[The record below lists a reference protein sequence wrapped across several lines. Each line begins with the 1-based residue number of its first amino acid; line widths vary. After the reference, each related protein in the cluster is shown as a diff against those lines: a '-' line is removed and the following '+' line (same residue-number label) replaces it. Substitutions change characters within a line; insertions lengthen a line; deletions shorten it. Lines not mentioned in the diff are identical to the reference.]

1 MKTNRLITLFT
12 AGLIA
17 LVSCD
22 NKYESDFVPKA
33 LREFDYSTVE
43 FSVLASDLTHEDV
56 NVVVEHNGPADLQ
69 WYGFLSE
76 GSSKDVQSLINSKI
90 GSLTEADVHV
100 GASQTV
106 RFTSLKENSV
116 YQYVAFALDKDKK
129 ICGKAGDLVFTTN
142 RDKAKV
148 TFSLE
153 ALNISKTSADIAV
166 TMNNANENF
175 TWYGVL
181 TSDVNAE
188 DNVIISA
195 ALKNLNVEKLF
206 TGTTKT
212 VSLTGLAFGTEYKYV
227 AFGVDQDKAVYGTAG
242 SVKFSTIAMEF
253 VQNPNWTIT
262 FEGVNEDES
271 CKITNTSSDNELGY
285 RFIVLSE
292 SSLNGATD
300 PVKIISVAAAKAEV
314 ELKSEIR
321 DGITYEELLRYG
333 TSSENFQLPFDK
345 YYAAAIGF
353 DNEGNITGDY
363 ALSEIFEFKDD
374 RTPYERWLGKWEV
387 KRGNETDIW
396 IITENVKNSSYKIDG
411 IDNIAAMMT
420 DGTSFPIDAKFNST
434 TGDLIIHIQT
444 GLATITIGDGTECSL
459 GLYGVIEYAGKY
471 YYVNGD
477 YDIVALKHAGNNSAT
492 MEGNV
497 LQLQGLEG
505 DFPILGMR
513 HVLTAEQGEI
523 FVNDDFTPFD
533 QTIKQISRDTKSSDD
548 HRIVSKASSSYPV
561 KIMRADSKVSGH
573 VQAR

>member
-1 MKTNRLITLFT
+1 MKTNRLITLLT

-106 RFTSLKENSV
+106 RFTSLKENTV
-116 YQYVAFALDKDKK
+116 YQFVAFAVDKDKK
-129 ICGKAGDLVFTTN
+129 VCGKAGDLVFTTN

-153 ALNISKTSADIAV
+153 ALNISRTTADIAV

-212 VSLTGLAFGTEYKYV
+212 VSLTGLSFGTEYKYV
-227 AFGVDQDKAVYGTAG
+227 AFGVDQDKAIYGTAG
-242 SVKFSTIAMEF
+242 SVKFSTIGLDL
-253 VQNPNWTIT
+253 VSNPAWTVT
-262 FEGVNEDES
+262 FDSVDEEGTW
-271 CKITNTSSDNELGY
+271 KITNTSTENKQGY
-285 RFIVLSE
+285 RIVVLDVA
-292 SSLNGATD
+292 SLNGEAD
-300 PVKIISVAAAKAEV
+300 PAKIASIAAVKADT

-321 DGITYEELLRYG
+321 DGIAFKELLRYG
-333 TSSENFQLPFDK
+333 TSTEILNLSYGK

-353 DNEGNITGDY
+353 DDNGSVTGDY
-363 ALSEIFEFKDD
+363 ALSDALEFTDP
-374 RTPYERWLGKWEV
+374 RTPYEKWLGKWEV
-387 KRGNETDIW
+387 NRGSSTDIW
-396 IITENVKNSSYKIDG
+396 VITRDVDNESYKIDG
-411 IDNIAAMMT
+411 IDNIAALT
-420 DGTSFPIDAKFNST
+420 SGTSYPISAKFDATS
-434 TGDLIIHIQT
+434 GKLVIHVQT
-444 GLATITIGDGTECSL
+444 GIATIDRNGQPCSL
-459 GLYGVIEYAGKY
+459 SLYGVIEYSGKY
-471 YYVNGD
+471 YYVTGD
-477 YDIVALKHAGNNSAT
+477 YDIVSLTFSGNDSAT

-497 LQLQGLEG
+497 LSLQGISG
-505 DFPILGMR
+505 DFPILGIR
-513 HVLTAEQGEI
+513 HIFEVIDSDDAY

-533 QTIKQISRDTKSSDD
+533 QTIKQISRNSIASDD
-548 HRIVSKASSSYPV
+548 HMNITKASSQYPV
-561 KIMRADSKVSGH
+561 KIRRADSKVSGH

>member
-1 MKTNRLITLFT
+1 MKTNRLITLLT
-12 AGLIA
+12 AGLIV

-56 NVVVEHNGPADLQ
+56 NVVVEHNGPADLK
-69 WYGFLSE
+69 WYGFLNE
-76 GSSKDVQSLINSKI
+76 GSSEDVQPLIDSKI
-90 GSLTEADVHV
+90 GSLTDADVHV

-106 RFTSLKENSV
+106 RLTSLKENTL
-116 YQYVAFALDKDKK
+116 YQYVAFAVDKDKK

-206 TGTTKT
+206 TGTSKT
-212 VSLTGLAFGTEYKYV
+212 VSLTGLSFGTEYKYV
-227 AFGVDQDKAVYGTAG
+227 AFGVDQNKAVYGTAG

-387 KRGNETDIW
+387 NRGSSTDIW
-396 IITENVKNSSYKIDG
+396 VITRDVENESYKIDG
-411 IDNIAAMMT
+411 IDNIAALT
-420 DGTSFPIDAKFNST
+420 SGKSFPISAKFDAAS
-434 TGDLIIHIQT
+434 GKLVIHVQT
-444 GLATITIGDGTECSL
+444 GIATIDRNGQPCSL
-459 GLYGVIEYAGKY
+459 SLYGVIEYSGKY
-471 YYVNGD
+471 YYVSGD
-477 YDIVALKHAGNNSAT
+477 YDIVSLTFSGNDSAT
-492 MEGNV
+492 MEGYV
-497 LQLQGLEG
+497 LSLEGISG
-505 DFPILGMR
+505 DFPLLGMR
-513 HVLTAEQGEI
+513 HIYEAI
-523 FVNDDFTPFD
+523 DSDDAYYVNDDFTPFD
-533 QTIKQISRDTKSSDD
+533 QTIKQISRNSISSDD
-548 HRIVSKASSSYPV
+548 HMNITKASCQYPV
-561 KIMRADSKVSGH
+561 KIRRADSKVSGH